1 MKDFKEE
8 NCSQILHV
16 LTSHQRGET
25 SPSCCNK
32 TGIVFGLCEVFLFK
46 KRLLSSC
53 AQLSSTYVAFM
64 GIY

>member
-8 NCSQILHV
+8 NRSQILHV

-32 TGIVFGLCEVFLFK
+32 TGIVFGLCVGFF
-46 KRLLSSC
+46 
-53 AQLSSTYVAFM
+53 V
-64 GIY
+64 